1 MSTEPGERVSN
12 VAGSAAPRIRIAHL
26 SDVHLG
32 PVVGF
37 TPRYWNLKRLVGFYN
52 WQVNRRAV
60 HRPEVVAA
68 LLADLAERA
77 VDHVAVTGDLVNIG
91 LPAEHAQALD
101 WLRSIGPPERV
112 SVVPGNHDIYTS
124 TGHDPGAM
132 RWRRYMA
139 CDERGLDVAHPDQFP
154 YVRRIG
160 EAVLIGVNSAIH
172 TAPGRAIGR
181 VGTAQ
186 RERLASALERH
197 AGTCRIVMI
206 HHPPV
211 AGHAKAHHELIDAME
226 VDAVLRR
233 AGAELVIHGHN
244 HTDSILYRP
253 ASRPVPV
260 IGVASASAAVAY
272 QGAPCAGYNI
282 YEVVRHGADWSI
294 EMERRGLVSPS
305 GDIALIHRQ
314 QLRRA
319 DLTV

>member
-1 MSTEPGERVSN
+1 MSTEPDERSSN
-12 VAGSAAPRIRIAHL
+12 AAGSARLPIRIAHL

-32 PVVGF
+32 PLVGF

-52 WQVNRRAV
+52 WQVNRRRV
-60 HRPEVVAA
+60 HRPEIAAA

-91 LPAEHAQALD
+91 LPAEHVQALE
-101 WLRSIGPPERV
+101 WLTTVGPPERV
-112 SVVPGNHDIYTS
+112 SVVPGNHDIYTG
-124 TGHDPGAM
+124 TGRDPGAM
-132 RWRRYMA
+132 RWHRYMS
-139 CDERGLDVAHPDQFP
+139 CDERGLDVAHSDQFP
-154 YVRRIG
+154 YVRRVG
-160 EAVLIGVNSAIH
+160 EVVLIGVNSAIH

-181 VGTAQ
+181 VGKDQ

-197 AGTCRIVMI
+197 AGKCRIVMI

-211 AGHAKAHHELIDAME
+211 AGHAKAHHELIDATE
-226 VDAVLRR
+226 VDAVLRQS
-233 AGAELVIHGHN
+233 GTELVLHGHN
-244 HTDSILYRP
+244 HTDTVVWRQSQK
-253 ASRPVPV
+253 PVPV

-272 QGAPCAGYNI
+272 KGAPCAGYNI
-282 YEVVRHGADWSI
+282 YAVMRHGADWSI

-305 GDIALIHRQ
+305 GEVALIHRQ